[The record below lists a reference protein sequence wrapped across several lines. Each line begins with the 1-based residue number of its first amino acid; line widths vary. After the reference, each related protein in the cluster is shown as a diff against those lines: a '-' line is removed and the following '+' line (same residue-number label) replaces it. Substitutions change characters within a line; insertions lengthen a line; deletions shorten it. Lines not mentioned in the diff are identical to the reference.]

1 MKSFRSRKSEFVK
14 TSEIVKPLA
23 KGQITIPS
31 AFRKQ
36 LGIDENSL
44 LDVSVKEGELIIKP
58 LRSIPTKYLRSY
70 TDSQIEGFLEED
82 KLNA

>member
-1 MKSFRSRKSEFVK
+1 MK
-14 TSEIVKPLA
+14 TSEIIKPLA

-44 LDVSVKEGELIIKP
+44 LDISIKEGELIVKP

-70 TDSQIEGFLEED
+70 TNEAIEDFLEED

>member
-1 MKSFRSRKSEFVK
+1 MKN
-14 TSEIVKPLA
+14 SEIVKPLP

-44 LDVSVKEGELIIKP
+44 LDISIKEGDIIVKP

-70 TDSQIEGFLEED
+70 TNKEIESFIEED
-82 KLNA
+82 RLDD